1 MAFPLL
7 GVFLAASV
15 VPLAKKLLIGL
26 GIGWV
31 TYTGLTALL
40 EQVQAQVTGNLGMLG
55 GSAMQIL
62 TMAGF
67 PDFIGIVLGGV
78 TARVSFMMIERLG
91 KVQA

>member
-15 VPLAKKLLIGL
+15 VPLAKKLLLGL

-40 EQVQAQVTGNLGMLG
+40 AQVQAQVTGNFGMLG
-55 GSAMQIL
+55 GSALQIL
-62 TMAGF
+62 TLAGF
-67 PDFIGIVLGGV
+67 PDLIGIVLGGV
-78 TARVSFMMIERLG
+78 AARMSFMLLARLG
-91 KVQA
+91 KVQS